1 MARRRPVLIAL
12 VLLSMLAL
20 VGFQSPAQ
28 SATTTTQVAAT
39 SRGASGVAFRSM
51 DSDFAGIASR
61 LPWFGGAFVTSDGQL
76 ALLLTYPGA
85 PTSEVV
91 RELEGLG
98 GPLAA
103 AAGSGRPPRIISARY
118 SYSALLAWKELLTE
132 LVLGQPKAVFVD
144 IDERSG
150 VVRVGT
156 SDLGQVE
163 ELLSLV
169 VSAGIPIDAVQIGPA
184 QPIRPLVATLQD
196 WVRPVVGGVQIE
208 QGGWLCTLGFN
219 TIDVRSIRGGLTNS
233 HCTSRQGG
241 SENTP
246 FYQPSNAPGTFLG
259 NEYLDPVYFTG
270 SGCPVGY
277 RCRYSDAAL
286 IQYAATTSSSLGR
299 IARPSSRT
307 QQGVE
312 QPLAPLVSPTSP
324 ELRILGESPY
334 AQGTEILDK
343 IGRTTGWTYGPVS
356 RTCANYRQE
365 GTDIVVL
372 CQDEVTGVSAPGDSG
387 APVFAWNGAD
397 GVQLFGILW
406 GGDGVRF
413 VYSPMGQIEGELGQ
427 LGTS

>member
-1 MARRRPVLIAL
+1 M
-12 VLLSMLAL
+12 
-20 VGFQSPAQ
+20 
-28 SATTTTQVAAT
+28 T
-39 SRGASGVAFRSM
+39 SEGE
-51 DSDFAGIASR
+51 
-61 LPWFGGAFVTSDGQL
+61 LT
-76 ALLLTYPGA
+76 LLLTDPAA
-85 PTSEVV
+85 PTSQIV
-91 RELEGLG
+91 RELEALG

-103 AAGSGRPPRIISARY
+103 AAGSGSPPRIVSARY
-118 SYSALLAWKELLTE
+118 SYSALLTWKELLTE
-132 LVLGQPKAVFVD
+132 LVLGQSQAVFVD
-144 IDERSG
+144 IEERRG

-156 SDLGQVE
+156 LDLGQGE
-163 ELLSLV
+163 GLLSLA
-169 VSAGIPIDAVQIGPA
+169 VSAGIPRNAVQIGPA

-219 TIDVRSIRGGLTNS
+219 TIDARSIRGGLTNS

-270 SGCPVGY
+270 SSCPAGY

-356 RTCANYRQE
+356 RTCTNYRQE
-365 GTDIVVL
+365 GTDIIVL

-397 GVQLFGILW
+397 GVQLFGVLW